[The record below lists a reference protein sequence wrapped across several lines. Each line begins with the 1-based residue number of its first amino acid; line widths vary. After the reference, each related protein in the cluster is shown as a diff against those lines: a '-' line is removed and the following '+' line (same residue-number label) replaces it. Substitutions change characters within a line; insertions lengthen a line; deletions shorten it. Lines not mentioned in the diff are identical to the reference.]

1 MSKTRI
7 FNESPSVSDADWYL
21 IDTDDFTKRFSDYLF
36 QKYNL
41 PYFISPY
48 LMSKGVELND
58 FDNFLSPKLKNLLP
72 EPFLFKDLEKGVN
85 RLADEIINN
94 RPIGIFGDYD
104 VDGAT
109 SAAMI
114 SSYLDKCG
122 CQSFIHIPDRFLEG
136 YGPNEEALQSLYN
149 KGSELIITVDCG
161 ISSFEPLNAMS
172 KVNLDLIVIDH
183 HLPDKIL
190 PPAFAIIN
198 PKRFDTEKGFEN
210 LCAAGV
216 VFIFLI
222 GLNRE
227 LRNRGFFLNK
237 SEPDLMKFLDL
248 VALGTV
254 CDVVPLKGL
263 NRAFVKQG
271 LSIMLKREN
280 LGLKALSD
288 VSKLNSKP
296 NTQALGFSL
305 GPRINAGGRIG
316 NSELGVNLLKE
327 SNENKAIDIAHKLDN
342 LNKKR
347 KFLTGELEKKVIG
360 KIENLKIKNDNILP
374 SAIIIS
380 GNDFHEGIIGIVAGR
395 MKELYNRPV
404 CIISIN
410 KKGVGKGS
418 GRSVSGIPLGKIIIE
433 ALNLKIISS
442 GGGHDMAAGFTIEDS
457 KISHFND
464 FIIEKIDNLLI
475 NGIPRPS
482 FIASSVLP
490 ISACTYELA
499 YWLETLGPWG
509 TEMEEPK
516 FIISNAKISSLRRFG
531 LNDEHASFYIT
542 DGSSNKLKVKKF
554 NLLNSDLNTVL
565 NNFENKK
572 FSFLGSLTI
581 DTWNN
586 SKSVELMLDDIIYLD
601 AA

>member
-1 MSKTRI
+1 LSKTQI
-7 FNESPSVSDADWYL
+7 FNKSPSVTDADWYL
-21 IDTDDFTKRFSDYLF
+21 IDNDDFTKRFSDYLF

-41 PYFISPY
+41 PHFISPY
-48 LMSKGVELND
+48 LMSKGLELND
-58 FDNFLSPKLKNLLP
+58 FDSFFSPKLKNLLP

-161 ISSFEPLNAMS
+161 ISSFEPLTAMS

-198 PKRFDTEKGFEN
+198 PKRFDTEKGFED

-237 SEPDLMKFLDL
+237 REPDLMKFLDL

-327 SNENKAIDIAHKLDN
+327 TNENKAIEIAHKLDN

-347 KFLTGELEKKVIG
+347 KFLTSELEKKVIG
-360 KIENLKIKNDNILP
+360 KIERLRIKNENILP
-374 SAIIIS
+374 SAIILS

-410 KKGVGKGS
+410 SKGVGKGS
-418 GRSVSGIPLGKIIIE
+418 GRSVLGIPLGKIIIE

-457 KISHFND
+457 KISYLND
-464 FIIEKIDNLLI
+464 FIINKIDHLLI

-499 YWLETLGPWG
+499 DWLETLGPWG

-531 LNDEHASFYIT
+531 LNNEHASFYIT

-565 NNFENKK
+565 NNFQNKK

-586 SKSVELMLDDIIYLD
+586 GKSVELMLEDIICLD

>member
-1 MSKTRI
+1 M
-7 FNESPSVSDADWYL
+7 
-21 IDTDDFTKRFSDYLF
+21 
-36 QKYNL
+36 
-41 PYFISPY
+41 
-48 LMSKGVELND
+48 
-58 FDNFLSPKLKNLLP
+58 LP

-237 SEPDLMKFLDL
+237 REPDLMKFLDL

-271 LSIMLKREN
+271 LSIMQKREN

-347 KFLTGELEKKVIG
+347 KFLTSELEKK
-360 KIENLKIKNDNILP
+360 
-374 SAIIIS
+374 S
-380 GNDFHEGIIGIVAGR
+380 
-395 MKELYNRPV
+395 
-404 CIISIN
+404 
-410 KKGVGKGS
+410 
-418 GRSVSGIPLGKIIIE
+418 
-433 ALNLKIISS
+433 
-442 GGGHDMAAGFTIEDS
+442 
-457 KISHFND
+457 
-464 FIIEKIDNLLI
+464 
-475 NGIPRPS
+475 
-482 FIASSVLP
+482 
-490 ISACTYELA
+490 
-499 YWLETLGPWG
+499 
-509 TEMEEPK
+509 
-516 FIISNAKISSLRRFG
+516 
-531 LNDEHASFYIT
+531 
-542 DGSSNKLKVKKF
+542 
-554 NLLNSDLNTVL
+554 
-565 NNFENKK
+565 
-572 FSFLGSLTI
+572 
-581 DTWNN
+581 
-586 SKSVELMLDDIIYLD
+586 
-601 AA
+601 